1 MDVSTPIGLRRVYN
15 ISTLADTLHRVTS
28 VTPLSGA
35 DIAGIQQ
42 GTLSRNHY
50 LRFCARLS
58 RQGIQFNLAYT
69 VCTNMMMLFV
79 CEELLLVL

>member
-1 MDVSTPIGLRRVYN
+1 MLLDLCRRVSRYKNDLGITCIMDDSTPIGLRRVYN

-42 GTLSRNHY
+42 GTLSHNI
-50 LRFCARLS
+50 CVS
-58 RQGIQFNLAYT
+58 
-69 VCTNMMMLFV
+69 
-79 CEELLLVL
+79 VLT